1 MAKNSIEVVDQTTG
15 EVTVSMPK
23 LKLKKRVTIPLL
35 KQRAGGDGI
44 AVVFLSPIYQ
54 GEKIEGSKIQEPAK
68 LARVLNVVDGQVYQI
83 ILHTV
88 TIKELTKA
96 YPDDAYVGKGFAIR
110 LHSVEDKQYL
120 IAEISEFDTSDFEA
134 AITAADLA

>member
-1 MAKNSIEVVDQTTG
+1 MAKKSIEVVDQTTG

-23 LKLKKRVTIPLL
+23 LKLKKRVTVPLL
-35 KQRAGGDGI
+35 KQRAGGEGI
-44 AVVFLSPIYQ
+44 AVIFLSPIYQ
-54 GEKIEGSKIQEPAK
+54 GEKIEGGKITEPAK

-96 YPDDAYVGKGFAIR
+96 YPEDSYVGKGFAIR
-110 LHSVEDKQYL
+110 LHNVEGKNYL
-120 IAEISEFDTSDFEA
+120 IADISEFDTSDFTALIEA
-134 AITAADLA
+134 NKI